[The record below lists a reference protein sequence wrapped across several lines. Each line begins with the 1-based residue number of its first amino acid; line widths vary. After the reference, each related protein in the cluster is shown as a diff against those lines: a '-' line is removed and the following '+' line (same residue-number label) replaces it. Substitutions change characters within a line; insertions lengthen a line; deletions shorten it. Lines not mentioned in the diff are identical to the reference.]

1 MDARYL
7 VDRGYP
13 KESSIRF
20 VADHYRLP
28 EAQRFVLIRVIVASA
43 KALSRRTKLMPLEAV
58 KGQDVF
64 IDGYNVLIAV
74 ESILGDRP
82 VYLCD
87 DGLLRDAQGIFRSY
101 KTSELTDPALS
112 QILDLLAIANPSR
125 TEIIFDQQISMSGSL
140 AARVRVMMAER
151 SLPGT
156 AMTAKDVD
164 HQLKIA
170 KGVVATSDGNVIDA
184 ASRVIDLP
192 LEIARRNCIDLLVL

>member
-1 MDARYL
+1 M
-7 VDRGYP
+7 DRGYP

-28 EAQRFVLIRVIVASA
+28 EAQRFVLIRVVVASA
-43 KALSRRTKLMPLEAV
+43 QALSRRIKLMPLEAV
-58 KGQDVF
+58 KRQDLF

-112 QILDLLAIANPSR
+112 QILDLLAIADPSR

>member
-28 EAQRFVLIRVIVASA
+28 EAQRFVLIRVVVASA

-58 KGQDVF
+58 KGQDLF

-101 KTSELTDPALS
+101 KTSELTDPALL
-112 QILDLLAIANPSR
+112 QILDILAMAGPARI
-125 TEIIFDQQISMSGSL
+125 EIIFDQQISMSGSL
-140 AARVRVMMAER
+140 AARVRGMMAER
-151 SLPGT
+151 RLPGT

-184 ASRVIDLP
+184 ASSVIDLP
-192 LEIARRNCIDLLVL
+192 LKIARRKGVNLLVL